1 MRATDMPHILVA
13 GKLHPAG
20 LALLDATTGVT
31 YTHVEEI
38 SEESYQPYLEQADGM
53 VIRTQ
58 PMTAASVAKAAK
70 VQIVSRHGV
79 GYDAVDVAALN
90 ARGIPLCIVGDVNSV
105 SVAEHAMMQ
114 ILACAKQL
122 IRSDRAVRNGPWGWR
137 NKLEQGEVSGKTL
150 LIIGYGRIGRHLAT
164 MASAFG
170 MKIAAHDPYLA
181 AKGWPEGNVTCAAD
195 LSAALAQADFVSVH
209 IPKADKPI
217 IGAAELASMKRG
229 AIIVNTARGGIVD
242 EAALAD
248 ALRSGQIAAAALDVF
263 DAEPPAADHPLLAF
277 DQVILTPH
285 TAGLTAEAAERMA
298 VSSVQNVLDF
308 FAGQLDPALVVNAA
322 ALTGAKE
329 LVK

>member
-1 MRATDMPHILVA
+1 MPHILIA

-20 LALLDATTGVT
+20 LALLDATAGVT

-38 SEESYQPYLEQADGM
+38 SEASYQPYLEQADGM

-58 PMTAASVAKAAK
+58 PMTAASVAKAAR

-137 NKLEQGEVSGKTL
+137 NTLEQGEVSGKTL
-150 LIIGYGRIGRHLAT
+150 LIIGYGRIGRHLAV

-181 AKGWPEGNVTCAAD
+181 AKGWPEGSVACAHD
-195 LSAALAQADFVSVH
+195 LGAALAAADFVSVH

-217 IGAAELASMKRG
+217 IGAAELAGMKRG

-242 EAALAD
+242 EVALAD

-263 DAEPPAADHPLLAF
+263 DAEPPAADHPLLAL

-308 FAGQLDPALVVNAA
+308 FAGTLDPALVVNAA
-322 ALTGAKE
+322 AINGAKE

>member
-1 MRATDMPHILVA
+1 MPHILIA
-13 GKLHPAG
+13 GKLHPTG
-20 LALLDATTGVT
+20 LALLDATAGVT

-38 SEESYQPYLEQADGM
+38 SEASYQEHLEQADGM

-58 PMTAASVAKAAK
+58 PMTAASVAKAAR

-79 GYDAVDVAALN
+79 GFDAVDVGALN

-114 ILACAKQL
+114 ILACAKHL
-122 IRSDRAVRNGPWGWR
+122 IRSDLAVRNGTWGWR
-137 NKLEQGEVSGKTL
+137 NKLEQGEISGKTL
-150 LIIGYGRIGRHLAT
+150 LIIGFGRIGRHLAT
-164 MASAFG
+164 MSAAFG
-170 MKIAAHDPYLA
+170 MKILAYDPFLA
-181 AKGWPEGNVTCAAD
+181 AKGWPDGNATCAND
-195 LSAALAQADFVSVH
+195 LIAALGKADFVSVH

-217 IGAAELASMKRG
+217 IGTAEIASMKRG

-242 EAALAD
+242 EAALCD
-248 ALRSGQIAAAALDVF
+248 GLRSGQIAAAALDVF
-263 DAEPPAADHPLLAF
+263 DSEPPQPGHPLLAF

-285 TAGLTAEAAERMA
+285 TAGLTAQAAERMA

-308 FAGQLDPALVVNAA
+308 FAGTLDPALIVNAQ
-322 ALTGAKE
+322 ALKGTKE

>member
-1 MRATDMPHILVA
+1 MPHILIA

-20 LALLDATTGVT
+20 LALLNETAGVT

-38 SEESYQPYLEQADGM
+38 SEESYQTYLDHADGM

-58 PMTAASVAKAAK
+58 PMTAASVAKGARL
-70 VQIVSRHGV
+70 QIVSRHGV

-90 ARGIPLCIVGDVNSV
+90 ARKIPLCIVGDVNSV

-122 IRSDRAVRNGPWGWR
+122 IRSDRAVRSGPWGWR
-137 NKLEQGEVSGKTL
+137 NRLEQGEVSGKTL

-170 MKIAAHDPYLA
+170 MKIVAHDPYLA
-181 AKGWPEGNVTCAAD
+181 AKGWPEGTVACAGELA
-195 LSAALAQADFVSVH
+195 AALAMADFVSVH

-217 IGAAELASMKRG
+217 IGADEIALMKRG

-242 EAALAD
+242 EAALCN

-263 DAEPPAADHPLLAF
+263 DAEPPVADHPLLAF

-308 FAGQLDPALVVNAA
+308 FAGRLDPALVVNAA
-322 ALTGAKE
+322 ALAGAKD

>member
-1 MRATDMPHILVA
+1 MPHILIA

-20 LALLDATTGVT
+20 LALLDATAGVT

-38 SEESYQPYLEQADGM
+38 SEASYQDHLEQADGM

-58 PMTAASVAKAAK
+58 PMTAASVAKAAR

-90 ARGIPLCIVGDVNSV
+90 ARGIPLCIVGHVNSV

-122 IRSDRAVRNGPWGWR
+122 IRSDRAVRGGPWGWR
-137 NKLEQGEVSGKTL
+137 NKLEQGEISGKTL
-150 LIIGYGRIGRHLAT
+150 LIIGFGRIGRHLAT

-170 MKIAAHDPYLA
+170 MKIVAHDPYLA
-181 AKGWPEGNVTCAAD
+181 AKGWPDGNVACVGD
-195 LSAALAQADFVSVH
+195 LSAALAGADFVSVH

-217 IGAAELASMKRG
+217 IGAAEIASMKRG

-242 EAALAD
+242 EAALCD
-248 ALRSGQIAAAALDVF
+248 GLRSGQIAAAALDVF
-263 DAEPPAADHPLLAF
+263 DAEPPQADHPLLAF

-308 FAGQLDPALVVNAA
+308 FAGRLDPALVVNAA

>member
-1 MRATDMPHILVA
+1 MPHILIA

-20 LALLDATTGVT
+20 LALLESTAGVT

-58 PMTAASVAKAAK
+58 PMTAESVAKAAK
-70 VQIVSRHGV
+70 VQVVSRHGV
-79 GYDAVDVAALN
+79 GYDAVDVVALN

-122 IRSDRAVRNGPWGWR
+122 VRSDRAVRNGPWGWR

-164 MASAFG
+164 MAAAFG
-170 MKIAAHDPYLA
+170 MKIVAYDPFLA
-181 AKGWPEGNVTCAAD
+181 AKGWPEGQVSCAEDLVTGLKD
-195 LSAALAQADFVSVH
+195 ADFVSVH

-217 IGAAELASMKRG
+217 IGAAEIASMKRG

-242 EAALAD
+242 EAALVD

-263 DAEPPAADHPLLAF
+263 DAEPPKPDHPLLAF

-308 FAGQLDPALVVNAA
+308 FAGRLDPALVVNAA
-322 ALTGAKE
+322 AIRGAKE

>member
-1 MRATDMPHILVA
+1 MPHILIA

-20 LALLDATTGVT
+20 LALLDAMAGVT

-38 SEESYQPYLEQADGM
+38 SEASYQDHLEQADGM

-58 PMTAASVAKAAK
+58 PMTAASVAKAAR

-122 IRSDRAVRNGPWGWR
+122 IRSDRAVRGGPWGWR
-137 NKLEQGEVSGKTL
+137 NKLEQSEISGKTL
-150 LIIGYGRIGRHLAT
+150 LIIGFGRIGRHLAT

-170 MKIAAHDPYLA
+170 MKILAHDPYLA
-181 AKGWPEGNVTCAAD
+181 AKGWPDGKVACAND
-195 LSAALAQADFVSVH
+195 LSAALAGADFVSVH
-209 IPKADKPI
+209 IPKADKPV
-217 IGAAELASMKRG
+217 IGAAEIASMKRG

-242 EAALAD
+242 EAALCD
-248 ALRSGQIAAAALDVF
+248 GLRSGQIAAAALDVF
-263 DAEPPAADHPLLAF
+263 DAEPPQADHPLLAF

-285 TAGLTAEAAERMA
+285 TAGLTAEAAQRMA

-308 FAGQLDPALVVNAA
+308 FAGRLDPALVVNAA

>member
-1 MRATDMPHILVA
+1 MPHILIA
-13 GKLHPAG
+13 GKLHPSG
-20 LALLDATTGVT
+20 LALLEASQGVT
-31 YTHVEEI
+31 FTHVEEI
-38 SEESYQPYLEQADGM
+38 SEASYQAHLDKADGM

-58 PMTAASVAKAAK
+58 PMTAASVDKASRLK
-70 VQIVSRHGV
+70 IVSRHGV

-122 IRSDRAVRNGPWGWR
+122 IRSDRAVRQGPWGWR

-164 MASAFG
+164 MAAAFG
-170 MKIAAHDPYLA
+170 MKIIAHDPYLA
-181 AKGWPEGNVTCAAD
+181 AKGWPEGQVACAGD
-195 LSAALAQADFVSVH
+195 LGAALAVADFVSVH
-209 IPKADKPI
+209 IPKADRPI
-217 IGAAELASMKRG
+217 IGAVEIAAMKRG
-229 AIIVNTARGGIVD
+229 AIIVNTARGGVVE

-263 DAEPPAADHPLLAF
+263 DDEPPAPDHPLLAL

-308 FAGQLDPALVVNAA
+308 FAGQLDPALIVNAA
-322 ALTGAKE
+322 ALGGVKE

>member
-1 MRATDMPHILVA
+1 MPHILIA

-20 LALLDATTGVT
+20 LALLDGTAGVT

-38 SEESYQPYLEQADGM
+38 SEASYQTHLSRADGM

-58 PMTAASVAKAAK
+58 PMTAASVAKAERL
-70 VQIVSRHGV
+70 QIVSRHGV

-137 NKLEQGEVSGKTL
+137 NKLEQGEVSGKRL

-164 MASAFG
+164 MAAAFG
-170 MKIAAHDPYLA
+170 MKISAHDPYLA
-181 AKGWPEGNVTCAAD
+181 SKGWPEGNIACAND
-195 LSAALAQADFVSVH
+195 LAAALAEADFVSVH
-209 IPKADKPI
+209 VPKAEKPV
-217 IGAAELASMKRG
+217 IGVPELALMKRG

-263 DAEPPAADHPLLAF
+263 DVEPPGPDHPLLGF
-277 DQVILTPH
+277 DQVVLTPH

-298 VSSVQNVLDF
+298 VASVQNVLDF
-308 FAGQLDPALVVNAA
+308 FAGRLDPALVVNAPA
-322 ALTGAKE
+322 TRGTKE

>member
-1 MRATDMPHILVA
+1 MPHILIA

-20 LALLDATTGVT
+20 LALLDATAGVT

-38 SEESYQPYLEQADGM
+38 SEASYQDHLEQADGM

-58 PMTAASVAKAAK
+58 PMTAASVAKAAR

-122 IRSDRAVRNGPWGWR
+122 IRSDRAVRGGPWGWR
-137 NKLEQGEVSGKTL
+137 NKLEQGEISGKTL
-150 LIIGYGRIGRHLAT
+150 LIIGFGRIGRHLAT

-170 MKIAAHDPYLA
+170 MKILAHDPYLA
-181 AKGWPEGNVTCAAD
+181 AKGWPDGNVACAGD
-195 LSAALAQADFVSVH
+195 LTAALGKADFVSVH

-217 IGAAELASMKRG
+217 IGVAEIASMKRG

-242 EAALAD
+242 EAALCD

-263 DAEPPAADHPLLAF
+263 DAEPPQADHPLLAF

-308 FAGQLDPALVVNAA
+308 FAGRLDPALVVNAA
-322 ALTGAKE
+322 ALASAKE

>member
-1 MRATDMPHILVA
+1 MPHILIA

-20 LALLDATTGVT
+20 LALLDATAGVT

-38 SEESYQPYLEQADGM
+38 SEASYQDHLEQADAM

-58 PMTAASVAKAAK
+58 PMTAASVAKAAR

-122 IRSDRAVRNGPWGWR
+122 IRSDRAVRGGPWGWR
-137 NKLEQGEVSGKTL
+137 NKLEQGEISGKTL
-150 LIIGYGRIGRHLAT
+150 LIIGFGRIGRHLAT

-170 MKIAAHDPYLA
+170 MKILAHDPYLA
-181 AKGWPEGNVTCAAD
+181 AKGWPDGNVACVGD
-195 LSAALAQADFVSVH
+195 LSAGLAGADFVSVH

-217 IGAAELASMKRG
+217 IGAAEIASMKRG

-242 EAALAD
+242 EAALCD
-248 ALRSGQIAAAALDVF
+248 GLRSGQIAAAALDVF
-263 DAEPPAADHPLLAF
+263 DAEPPQADHPLLAF

-308 FAGQLDPALVVNAA
+308 FAGRLDPALVVNAA
-322 ALTGAKE
+322 ALASAKE